1 MPEQTLRPKL
11 WSIEQVA
18 QLLNIHEQT
27 VRKFVRDGELVST
40 RLGDRVLVRD
50 DEVERFID
58 AHTVVADAVD

>member
-1 MPEQTLRPKL
+1 VSEQALRPKL
-11 WSIEQVA
+11 WSIDQVA

-27 VRKFVRDGELVST
+27 VRKYVRDGELVAT

-58 AHTVVADAVD
+58 AHTAVDTEAD